1 MKQSGALIVKRQLI
15 LIGGARAVERLENHI
30 ETMQPSAKIRRS
42 LGVPTAIRQHVER
55 AAKGSMPIFV
65 PAAQFHRHARAESPE
80 GFTELVGSVR
90 GYPGDA
96 DQPLIDKGCSCEAD
110 RLGRSGAARDEQDH
124 RGIGSEAHPYPEP
137 VRWAIANGTLL
148 CAHLY
153 LSLSVC
159 LLLSGKRWRLSLI
172 ASEKPVLG
180 RRSGAIGST
189 AAVASLNLAGVR
201 RQDYYSKAR
210 VDAERCEIRRPRRV
224 YS

>member
-1 MKQSGALIVKRQLI
+1 
-15 LIGGARAVERLENHI
+15 
-30 ETMQPSAKIRRS
+30 
-42 LGVPTAIRQHVER
+42 
-55 AAKGSMPIFV
+55 MPIFV
-65 PAAQFHRHARAESPE
+65 PATQVHRHARAESPE

-110 RLGRSGAARDEQDH
+110 RQGRSGATRDEQDH
-124 RGIGSEAHPYPEP
+124 RGIGGKAHPYPEP

-189 AAVASLNLAGVR
+189 AAVASLNPAGVR
-201 RQDYYSKAR
+201 RQDYYAKVVVA
-210 VDAERCEIRRPRRV
+210 AERCEVRRPRPVCACER
-224 YS
+224 